1 MSAEDA
7 IIAGFREL
15 IKTQGFCKT
24 TVLDICQTAKVS
36 RKTFYAHFL
45 DKDDLLEK
53 LMYRDLIQPV
63 SDIRRLLDTEHFK
76 SAARLIPEM
85 MHRSIYSNGELY
97 SKLASRSSLSQF
109 TDTGIRIISKYN
121 RDLLTKRG
129 LPAQELDY
137 MAYFYASSH
146 MMLIVKWVKDGMRLP
161 PEELARYFDKW
172 ALSSWGALDK
182 DRPDWQANKPG
193 R

>member
-1 MSAEDA
+1 MSADET

-15 IKTQGFCKT
+15 IKTQGLCKT

-53 LMYRDLIQPV
+53 LLHLDLIQPI
-63 SDIRRLLDTEHFK
+63 SDFRRLLDTEHFK
-76 SAARLIPEM
+76 SAARLAPEI
-85 MHRSIYSNGELY
+85 MHRSIHKNGELY
-97 SKLASRSSLSQF
+97 SKLVTNSSLGQF
-109 TDTGIRIISKYN
+109 TDTGIRIISKFNRSLLIKYN
-121 RDLLTKRG
+121 

-137 MAYFYASSH
+137 MAYFFASSH
-146 MMLIVKWVKDGMRLP
+146 MMLMVKWIKDGMRLP

-172 ALSSWGALDK
+172 ALHSWGVPYKDK
-182 DRPDWQANKPG
+182 TDWPTHK
-193 R
+193 